1 MSVSDETIAKL
12 QKLNTPTLANALEE
26 CGIEGVITGL
36 APAGPGLR
44 CVGRAVTVLEMTGP
58 RGAFPAG
65 DFKVGEM
72 IDAAGPGDVVVVSN
86 GGAPISTW
94 GGTASYAA
102 HLKGIAGLVVDGGI
116 RDREEICEIG
126 FPAFARHMIPT
137 TGKTRIRVEAIGVP
151 VTCSGIRVDPGD
163 VVVADGTGVVCIPA
177 ARAAEVADL
186 ATRYAADDARAME
199 ELRGGLTFR
208 EAMAKFAKI

>member
-1 MSVSDETIAKL
+1 MTVSDETITLL
-12 QKLNTPTLANALEE
+12 QALNTPTLANALEDL
-26 CGIEGVITGL
+26 GIVGVIEGL
-36 APAGPGLR
+36 PPAGPGLR

-58 RGAFPAG
+58 RGAFPAS

-72 IDAAGPGDVVVVSN
+72 IDAAGKGDVVVVSN

-116 RDREEICEIG
+116 RDREEICQIG

-137 TGKTRIRVEAIGVP
+137 TGKTRYLQRHQGQ
-151 VTCSGIRVDPGD
+151 SG
-163 VVVADGTGVVCIPA
+163 
-177 ARAAEVADL
+177 
-186 ATRYAADDARAME
+186 RYYHRRRHRDC
-199 ELRGGLTFR
+199 LHSGRGGCR
-208 EAMAKFAKI
+208 GGEAGHRLRRRRRTGDA

>member
-1 MSVSDETIAKL
+1 MTVSDETIALL
-12 QKLNTPTLANALEE
+12 QSLNTPTLSNALEDL
-26 CGIEGVITGL
+26 GLDAVIEGL
-36 APAGPGLR
+36 LPAGTGLR
-44 CVGRAVTVLEMTGP
+44 CVGRAVTVREVTGP
-58 RGAFPAG
+58 RGAYPAA

-72 IDAAGPGDVVVVSN
+72 IDAAGAGDVIVVAN
-86 GGAPISTW
+86 DGAPISTW

-137 TGKTRIRVEAIGVP
+137 TGKTRIRVEAIGEP
-151 VTCSGIRVDPGD
+151 ITCGGVRVHPGD
-163 VVVADGTGVVCIPA
+163 VIIADGTGIVCIPA
-177 ARAAEVADL
+177 ARAREVAEM
-186 ATRYAADDARAME
+186 ATRYAADDAQAMR
-199 ELRGGLTFR
+199 ELEQGLSFR